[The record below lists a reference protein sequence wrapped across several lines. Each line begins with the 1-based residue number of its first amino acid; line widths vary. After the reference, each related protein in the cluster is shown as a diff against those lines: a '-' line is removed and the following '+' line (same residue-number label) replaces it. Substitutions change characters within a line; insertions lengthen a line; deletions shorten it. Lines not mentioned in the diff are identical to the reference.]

1 MKMRAAIY
9 GRVSSERQEKEHTI
23 GSQLEA
29 LRAYP
34 ATNGMDIVEEFTDEG
49 YSGARLDRPA
59 LDRMRDLAERHGFEV
74 LLTYCTDRLAR
85 KFVLQALILDEL
97 ERFGVKT
104 IFIEGGAADDPLSN
118 LRHQITG
125 AVAELERAKI
135 TERYR
140 RGKLYRARCG
150 EIVSPDFLCGY
161 VKIPRRDGVPAHA
174 EIQEAEAVVVRR
186 IFDAYVSRD
195 LTVRQIAKQFTLD
208 RTPTPRNSGQWSWS
222 AVDRILREEAYIGT
236 YYYNRKQCVPVE
248 GVYGKKR
255 QRFKCTLRPKEEWI
269 PISVPPIIDL
279 ATFHAAAGRARE
291 TQAFSPRNLQEGGY
305 LLRKLVRCGRCGSS
319 CSALTSKQTYGGKVH
334 GSHYYSC
341 LRTTSGFL
349 KQERCAQRRVRA
361 DVLDELV
368 WEEVNSRLQDPAL
381 VLEAYQDHKAARRDS
396 SMEDGSTEKD
406 ERLRGQIKLAN
417 RELSRLLDA
426 YQCGALELPELQKR
440 RQLVNSKLE
449 MLNREQELLR
459 KMAAEQKKETDIK
472 ASLEEFAVVVSSS
485 LKRISFENKQKLLR
499 MVLDKVVVNDW
510 RVDVHYNIPL
520 PRPTPT
526 PEQKVS
532 TKFDLRSTCHRFCC
546 TATGRCCTANPFAVR
561 ETPLLHCKF
570 ACCPAIAAAAL
581 QIRLLRGT
589 SRCCAAI

>member
-1 MKMRAAIY
+1 MRTAIY
-9 GRVSSERQEKEHTI
+9 ARVSSERQEKEHTI

-29 LRAYP
+29 LRAY
-34 ATNGMDIVEEFTDEG
+34 AAKNGMEVVEEFTDEG

-59 LDRMRDLAERHGFEV
+59 LDRMRDLAERRGFEV

-104 IFIEGGAADDPLSN
+104 IFLEGGAADDPLSK
-118 LRHQITG
+118 LMHQITG
-125 AVAELERAKI
+125 AVAEFERAKI

-150 EIVSPDFLCGY
+150 EIVSPDVPFGY

-174 EIQEAEAVVVRR
+174 EIQEAEAVVVQR
-186 IFDAYVSRD
+186 IFDAYVGRD
-195 LTVRQIAKQFTLD
+195 LTVRQIAKELTLD
-208 RTPTPRNSGQWSWS
+208 RTPTSKNRGQWSWS

-236 YYYNRKQCVPVE
+236 YYYNRKQCVPID
-248 GVYGKKR
+248 GLYGKKR
-255 QRFKCTLRPKEEWI
+255 QRFKCTMRPKEEWI

-279 ATFHAAAGRARE
+279 AIFHAAAGRARE
-291 TQAFSPRNLQEGGY
+291 NEAFSPRNLQEGGY
-305 LLRKLVRCGRCGSS
+305 LLRKLVRCGRCGCS

-334 GSHYYSC
+334 SNHYYSC

-349 KQERCAQRRVRA
+349 KQERCSQRRVRA

-368 WEEVNSRLQDPAL
+368 WEEVGTRLQDPAL
-381 VLEAYQDHKAARRDS
+381 VLEAYQDHKTLRRDS
-396 SMEDGSTEKD
+396 SIQSGIENDEK
-406 ERLRGQIKLAN
+406 LQLQIKFAN
-417 RELSRLLDA
+417 KELSRLLDA

-459 KMAAEQKKETDIK
+459 KMTAEKKKETDIK
-472 ASLEEFAVVVSSS
+472 ASLEEFAALVSSS

-499 MVLDKVVVNDW
+499 MVLGKVVVKDW
-510 RVDVHYNIPL
+510 RVDLYYNIPL
-520 PRPTPT
+520 PKPTPPT
-526 PEQKVS
+526 AEKVS
-532 TKFDLRSTCHRFCC
+532 THFDLRSTC
-546 TATGRCCTANPFAVR
+546 NP
-561 ETPLLHCKF
+561 LCN
-570 ACCPAIAAAAL
+570 AAKNVA
-581 QIRLLRGT
+581 
-589 SRCCAAI
+589 

>member
-1 MKMRAAIY
+1 MRAAIY
-9 GRVSSERQEKEHTI
+9 ARVSSERQEKEHTI

-29 LRAYP
+29 LRAY
-34 ATNGMDIVEEFTDEG
+34 AAKNAMEIVEEFTDEG

-59 LDRMRDLAERHGFEV
+59 LDRMRDLAERRGFEV

-104 IFIEGGAADDPLSN
+104 IFLEGGAADDPLSK
-118 LRHQITG
+118 LMHQITG
-125 AVAELERAKI
+125 AVAEFERAKI

-150 EIVSPDFLCGY
+150 EIVSPDVPFGY
-161 VKIPRRDGVPAHA
+161 VKIPRRDGVPRHA
-174 EIQEAEAVVVRR
+174 EIQEAEAAVVRR
-186 IFDAYVSRD
+186 IFDAYVKRAM
-195 LTVRQIAKQFTLD
+195 TVRQIAKQLTLD
-208 RTPTPRNSGQWSWS
+208 RTPTPRNGGGQWSWS
-222 AVDRILREEAYIGT
+222 AVDRILHEEAYIGT
-236 YYYNRKQCVPVE
+236 YYYNRKQCVPIE

-279 ATFHAAAGRARE
+279 ETFHAAANRARE
-291 TQAFSPRNLQEGGY
+291 NEVFSPRNLQEGGF
-305 LLRKLVRCGRCGSS
+305 LLRKLIRCGRCGCS
-319 CSALTSKQTYGGKVH
+319 CSALTSKQSYGGKVH
-334 GSHYYSC
+334 CNHYYSC

-349 KQERCAQRRVRA
+349 KQERCSQRRVRA

-368 WEEVNSRLQDPAL
+368 WEEVSVRLQDPAL
-381 VLEAYQDHKAARRDS
+381 VLEAYQDHKTQCRDS
-396 SMEDGSTEKD
+396 ADGAGSSEKD
-406 ERLRGQIKLAN
+406 ERLQGQIKLAN

-426 YQCGALELPELQKR
+426 YQYGALELSELQKR

-449 MLNREQELLR
+449 MLDREQQLLR

-472 ASLEEFAVVVSSS
+472 ASLAEFAALVSSS
-485 LKRISFENKQKLLR
+485 LRRISFENKQKLLR
-499 MVLDKVVVNDW
+499 IVLDKVVVNDW

-520 PRPTPT
+520 PKPTPT

-532 TKFDLRSTCHRFCC
+532 TKFDLRSKCNVMCC
-546 TATGRCCTANPFAVR
+546 ST
-561 ETPLLHCKF
+561 
-570 ACCPAIAAAAL
+570 
-581 QIRLLRGT
+581 
-589 SRCCAAI
+589 

>member
-1 MKMRAAIY
+1 MRAAIY

-29 LRAYP
+29 LRAYA

-104 IFIEGGAADDPLSN
+104 IFLEGGAADDPLSK
-118 LRHQITG
+118 LMHQITG
-125 AVAELERAKI
+125 AVAEFERAKI

-150 EIVSPDFLCGY
+150 EIVSPDVPFGY

-174 EIQEAEAVVVRR
+174 EIQEGEAVVVRR
-186 IFDAYVSRD
+186 IFDTYVKQD
-195 LTVRQIAKQFTLD
+195 LTVRQIAKQLTLD

-236 YYYNRKQCVPVE
+236 YYYNRKQCVPIE

-279 ATFHAAAGRARE
+279 PIFHAAAGRARE
-291 TQAFSPRNLQEGGY
+291 NEAFSPRNLQAGGY
-305 LLRKLVRCGRCGSS
+305 VLRKLVRCGRCGSS
-319 CSALTSKQTYGGKVH
+319 CSALTSKQTYRGETH
-334 GSHYYSC
+334 SSHYYGC

-349 KQERCAQRRVRA
+349 KQERCSQRRIRA

-368 WEEVNSRLQDPAL
+368 WEEVSARLQDPGL
-381 VLEAYQDHKAARRDS
+381 ILEAHQTHKTQRRDS
-396 SMEDGSTEKD
+396 ADEDGSSEKD
-406 ERLRGQIKLAN
+406 QRLQAQVKLAN

-426 YQCGALELPELQKR
+426 YQGGALELPELQKR

-472 ASLEEFAVVVSSS
+472 ASLAECAALVSTS

-499 MVLDKVVVNDW
+499 MVLDRVVVNDW
-510 RVDVHYNIPL
+510 KVDVHYNIPL
-520 PRPTPT
+520 PKPAPTPD
-526 PEQKVS
+526 QKVS
-532 TKFDLRSTCHRFCC
+532 TKFDLRSTC
-546 TATGRCCTANPFAVR
+546 T
-561 ETPLLHCKF
+561 
-570 ACCPAIAAAAL
+570 
-581 QIRLLRGT
+581 Q
-589 SRCCAAI
+589 